1 MTVFVGDQR
10 FTRTL
15 DALESVP
22 ADPVMRRTRIIEV
35 LIEILGVAPASSV
48 SDDE

>member
-10 FTRTL
+10 FTRTV
-15 DALESVP
+15 DALENVS
-22 ADPVMRRTRIIEV
+22 ADPVMKRTRIMEV
-35 LIEILGVAPASSV
+35 LVEILGVAPASSV